1 MTRLTLRAP
10 ALPLMPRLLP
20 GLGLAALIA
29 LAAMAVQRASG
40 IGALSPMVLAM
51 LAGIALR
58 NTRGVAPA
66 FAPGIGFA
74 LRPVLRAGIVLLGFR
89 LTFAQ
94 VAELGGPG
102 LAVIVAVLI
111 GTFLFTKAAGRML
124 GVDAR
129 LAELIAAGSAVCGA
143 SAVLGVNTVTRA
155 RDADVA
161 YAIACVTLFGTLSM
175 LGFPLLASALQMSDT
190 QLGLW
195 AGASIHEV
203 AQVIGAGFAKSDLAG
218 QAGTVA
224 KLSRVMLLA
233 PLILSLGALAR
244 RGGATD
250 TGRAPMPW
258 FVFGFIAA
266 VAIASTGA
274 LPEAAQ
280 PTLATL
286 ASFLLTTALAAMGL
300 ETDLTQ
306 LRQKGLRPLLLGALA
321 WLFVSGLGLGLVLAL

>member
-10 ALPLMPRLLP
+10 ALPLMQHLLP

-29 LAAMAVQRASG
+29 LAAMAVQHASG

-66 FAPGIGFA
+66 FGPGIAFA

-89 LTFAQ
+89 LTFTQ
-94 VAELGGPG
+94 VAEVGGPG
-102 LAVIVAVLI
+102 LAVIVAVLV
-111 GTFLFTKAAGRML
+111 GTFVFTKAAGRLL
-124 GVDAR
+124 GVEAR

-143 SAVLGVNTVTRA
+143 SAVLAVNTVTRA

-161 YAIACVTLFGTLSM
+161 YAIACVTVFGTLSM

-203 AQVIGAGFAKSDLAG
+203 AQVIGAAFAKSDTAG

-233 PLILSLGALAR
+233 PLILSLGAFAR
-244 RGGATD
+244 RRGAEA
-250 TGRAPMPW
+250 GRAPMPL
-258 FVFGFIAA
+258 FVLGFVAA
-266 VAIASTGA
+266 VAINSTGA
-274 LPEAAQ
+274 LPDSLQ
-280 PTLATL
+280 PLIATT
-286 ASFLLTTALAAMGL
+286 ASFFLTTALAAMGL
-300 ETDLTQ
+300 EIDLGQ
-306 LRQKGLRPLLLGALA
+306 LRLKGLRPLILGALA
-321 WLFVSGLGLGLVLAL
+321 WVFVSALGLGLVLAL

>member
-29 LAAMAVQRASG
+29 MAAMAVQRASG

-66 FAPGIGFA
+66 FGPGIAFA

-89 LTFAQ
+89 LTFTQ
-94 VAELGGPG
+94 VAEVGGPG

-111 GTFLFTKAAGRML
+111 GTFVFTKAAGRLL
-124 GVDAR
+124 GVEAR

-143 SAVLGVNTVTRA
+143 SAVLAVNTVTRA

-161 YAIACVTLFGTLSM
+161 YAIACVTVFGTLSM

-203 AQVIGAGFAKSDLAG
+203 AQVIGAAFAKSDIAG

-224 KLSRVMLLA
+224 KLSRVMMLA
-233 PLILSLGALAR
+233 PLILSLGAFAR
-244 RGGATD
+244 RRGAEA
-250 TGRAPMPW
+250 GRAPMPL
-258 FVFGFIAA
+258 FVLGFVAA
-266 VAIASTGA
+266 VAINSTGA
-274 LPEAAQ
+274 LPDSLQ
-280 PTLATL
+280 PLIATT
-286 ASFLLTTALAAMGL
+286 ASFFLTTALAAMGL
-300 ETDLTQ
+300 EIDLGQ
-306 LRQKGLRPLLLGALA
+306 LRLKGLRPLILGALA
-321 WLFVSGLGLGLVLAL
+321 WVFVSALGLGLVLAL